1 MNAAGGRLVLM
12 FGGRRGRPG
21 TNSLAAGSM
30 SAYISLSSS
39 GLNVAITSEC

>member
-30 SAYISLSSS
+30 SAYISLSSN
-39 GLNVAITSEC
+39 GVNVAITVEW